1 MLLYTDD
8 FPCSLENRPD
18 ISEQSEVLYLHISP

>member
-1 MLLYTDD
+1 MLLYSDN
-8 FPCSLENRPD
+8 FPYKLENRPD